1 MDDVLNTLIQCA
13 VDLGIPL
20 DKVPTSSY
28 DVAYLQACLQ
38 WVIFVVTIFF
48 GTCNNL
54 VKSSMGAV
62 R

>member
-1 MDDVLNTLIQCA
+1 MDDVLNVLIQCA

-20 DKVPTSSY
+20 DHIPTNKY
-28 DVAYLQACLQ
+28 DLAYLQCCLQ

-48 GTCNNL
+48 GTVNSL
-54 VKSSMGAV
+54 VRSSMGAV